1 MINLLKRFVSI
12 AVLILLCL
20 VGIPLSGWSTAAQKT
35 GAPKDALV
43 ADLESALP
51 GLIKE
56 ADIPGLSI
64 AVIRDGKLL
73 WSGAFGIKSALT
85 KEPVSEDTIFEA
97 ASLTKPFFAYY
108 VMKLVEAGELD
119 LDKPLVG
126 YVPRDFLVKNYI
138 EHPRELEGF
147 RRDWFEKITA
157 RMVLSHSSGLP
168 HGDPRRPLPIF
179 FEPGTKYRYSADGYF
194 YLQKV
199 VEHLKGKPLEALMRQ
214 AVIDPLGMTSSSLVW
229 QDRYE
234 TRAAVGHDFFGV
246 TDGKLRKR
254 TEAHAA
260 ATLYTTAKDYARFV
274 MAVLSDNGLKPATVR
289 EMLKPQI
296 PVVQDIS
303 WSLGFGREATPAGE
317 AFWQW
322 GDYGTFRNYIVAYK
336 NSGAAFVY
344 LTNSFNGLSI
354 GREIARRVFGVEKEP
369 AIAYLNYAQ
378 YDAPSV
384 RFVKAVIEK
393 GIAETPALFKEYRE
407 AYPQEFNEQAGNW
420 AGYLLLQ
427 SRRTQEAI
435 AVFKLNVEA
444 YPESANVYDSLSDA
458 YIRAGDK
465 EQAIFY
471 CKKTLEI
478 IPLDTKADKATLDT
492 LRLGALDKLKDLE
505 KK

>member
-1 MINLLKRFVSI
+1 MKKTIGHLALI
-12 AVLILLCL
+12 AVLA
-20 VGIPLSGWSTAAQKT
+20 VFLSAGFHESAQAAAVQKA
-35 GAPKDALV
+35 GKQKDALV

-56 ADIPGLSI
+56 ADIPGMSI

-97 ASLTKPFFAYY
+97 ASLTKPYFAYY

-126 YVPRDFLVKNYI
+126 YVPRDYLVKNYI
-138 EHPRELEGF
+138 EHPWELEGF

-199 VEHLKGKPLEALMRQ
+199 VEYLKGKPLEALMKE

-229 QDRYE
+229 EDRYE

-246 TDGKLRKR
+246 TDGKFRKR

-274 MAVLSDNGLKPATVR
+274 MAVLNDDGLKPATVR

-296 PVVQDIS
+296 PVAQDIS
-303 WSLGFGREATPAGE
+303 WGLGFGQETTSAGQ

-322 GDYGTFRNYIVAYK
+322 GDLRRPRRSFR
-336 NSGAAFVY
+336 
-344 LTNSFNGLSI
+344 
-354 GREIARRVFGVEKEP
+354 
-369 AIAYLNYAQ
+369 
-378 YDAPSV
+378 
-384 RFVKAVIEK
+384 
-393 GIAETPALFKEYRE
+393 
-407 AYPQEFNEQAGNW
+407 
-420 AGYLLLQ
+420 
-427 SRRTQEAI
+427 
-435 AVFKLNVEA
+435 
-444 YPESANVYDSLSDA
+444 
-458 YIRAGDK
+458 
-465 EQAIFY
+465 
-471 CKKTLEI
+471 
-478 IPLDTKADKATLDT
+478 
-492 LRLGALDKLKDLE
+492 
-505 KK
+505 